1 MKLAIT
7 TQNFIFRLDT
17 KTQTIISS
25 IPIRYTRCLRVN
37 KIIIYE
43 TSDVD
48 E

>member
-1 MKLAIT
+1 MRTLVATSVILRSLA
-7 TQNFIFRLDT
+7 R